1 MAVDSRISSK
11 TYKTNVDELEPNDQ
25 NLKSELYE
33 VSIFNHPLKIAPG
46 LVIQEDNLSY
56 CYVYA
61 IKNNK
66 VVKKIGVYE
75 KIEDSSDMF
84 DLSTFSEGSLC
95 LFDVYEKNPSLIL
108 ELEDTDTQKNS
119 LKEDVFDFILTKIN
133 DEDPDK
139 KVELTKKSYKEILV
153 LLTAKK
159 KEDSENNK
167 IITNL
172 LNLIKKTIG
181 DKKYYGEETQDK
193 IMKYATDFKKRML
206 SLIVSEPSL
215 SLRFIFTKDGEP
227 IDDSEFRV
235 WSIKSEIKEYVIV
248 SENFEVIETYP
259 ADGLDPK
266 YSVPDSESTDFKS
279 ESDEPESFS
288 KAETK
293 AESKE
298 SKAESKESKAESKS
312 KKTKTKTKDSKE
324 SKESKAE
331 NLPKGTS
338 LNATFLVKEK
348 KEEPLSAIMEE
359 NESKESKDNESKSK
373 DNEVDLN
380 AGIDY
385 SEPSKPFEPVSK
397 SKSKVEKSKTKVDE
411 VDLNEVDLNA
421 VEPVSKPVKP
431 SRTRTPKTATE
442 ASTESKSSDDSKP
455 EKSKLKTPGPSIRPK
470 VSQKK

>member
-25 NLKSELYE
+25 NIKSELYE

-75 KIEDSSDMF
+75 KIEDDSDMF

-108 ELEDTDTQKNS
+108 ELEDTDTKPNS
-119 LKEDVFDFILTKIN
+119 LREDVFDFILTKIN
-133 DEDPDK
+133 DEEPEK
-139 KVELTKKSYKEILV
+139 RVELTKKSYKEILL
-153 LLTAKK
+153 LLTARK

-193 IMKYATDFKKRML
+193 IKKYATDVKKRML
-206 SLIVSEPSL
+206 SLIVTEPFL

-227 IDDSEFRV
+227 MDDSEFRE

-266 YSVPDSESTDFKS
+266 YSLPEQEVETTEFKTDDEEVPVPKTKPKS
-279 ESDEPESFS
+279 KS
-288 KAETK
+288 KA
-293 AESKE
+293 E
-298 SKAESKESKAESKS
+298 SKAESKVETKSSTKKSESK
-312 KKTKTKTKDSKE
+312 
-324 SKESKAE
+324 
-331 NLPKGTS
+331 PIGTS
-338 LNATFLVKEK
+338 LNAIFEVKEK
-348 KEEPLSAIMEE
+348 KEEPLSAIIE
-359 NESKESKDNESKSK
+359 ESKEDSK
-373 DNEVDLN
+373 EVDLN

-385 SEPSKPFEPVSK
+385 SKTKSESKPESETKTKKPNTK
-397 SKSKVEKSKTKVDE
+397 TKTKVEPESETKTDE
-411 VDLNEVDLNA
+411 GYNLDLNA
-421 VEPVSKPVKP
+421 VDEPAS
-431 SRTRTPKTATE
+431 RTPK
-442 ASTESKSSDDSKP
+442 S
-455 EKSKLKTPGPSIRPK
+455 EKSKLKTPGASIRPK
-470 VSQKK
+470 GSQKK